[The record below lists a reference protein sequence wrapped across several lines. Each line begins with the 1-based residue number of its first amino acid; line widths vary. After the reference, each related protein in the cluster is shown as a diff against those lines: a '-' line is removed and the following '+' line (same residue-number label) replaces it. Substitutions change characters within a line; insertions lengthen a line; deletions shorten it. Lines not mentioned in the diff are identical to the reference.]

1 MLLPLLVAAKEDDD
15 DDDEKRE
22 HRRHLEHDD
31 DDDDD
36 AFDDDVIDDD
46 ADAEHKLV
54 ANMIADS
61 CIYSTFS
68 QKSTKSLSLAQEY
81 VKFFRLLSSEMT

>member
-1 MLLPLLVAAKEDDD
+1 MFLPLLVAAKEDD

-31 DDDDD
+31 DDD

-46 ADAEHKLV
+46 ADVEHKLV
-54 ANMIADS
+54 ANMIHS
-61 CIYSTFS
+61 YIYSTFS
-68 QKSTKSLSLAQEY
+68 QQTQNQLSLAQER
-81 VKFFRLLSSEMT
+81 VNFFRLLFSEMT

>member
-1 MLLPLLVAAKEDDD
+1 MFLPLLVAAKEDDD

-31 DDDDD
+31 DDDD

-46 ADAEHKLV
+46 ADVEHKLV

-68 QKSTKSLSLAQEY
+68 QKSTKSLSRAQEY
-81 VKFFRLLSSEMT
+81 VKFFRLLFSEMT